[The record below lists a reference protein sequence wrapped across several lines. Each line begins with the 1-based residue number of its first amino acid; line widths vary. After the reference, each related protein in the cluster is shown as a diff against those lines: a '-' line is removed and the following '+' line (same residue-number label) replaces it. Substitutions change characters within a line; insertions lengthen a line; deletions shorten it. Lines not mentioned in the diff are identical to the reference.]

1 MVIEIANIPST
12 SLQLTLDRTSNS
24 GKTYRLQIA
33 AVNINGQVKSNII
46 NLVTATIPS
55 DPTNPPS
62 SVQSQTNAEQI
73 MVLVSQIT
81 DTGSPPITSY
91 ELQSDNGKGGSF
103 FTIGG
108 GDSSPTLST
117 NFLIK
122 SGIQRG
128 VAYRFRYRSRNIVG
142 WSSISSLSAST
153 IPSPPGISYI
163 SSNDTQIV
171 LGFTS
176 STDNGGS
183 IITDYQLDLDGTIV
197 SDYSFAADGYSY
209 TALKSTLSLATGS
222 IYAFRYRAVN
232 SNGESPWSQL
242 LSVGLGSFPSVPAAP
257 TRYSSGNSVN
267 SIGVEWAVLTGQTL
281 PVTAYEL
288 YVDDGTSINYKLLY
302 RGGSTQYILAN
313 TNPSS
318 TYTFYVD
325 AINFNGVGTLSQGTS
340 LKSCVAPYSIL
351 PPTLVSS
358 TSTTVTLSWTSPGN
372 NGGWQ
377 VTGFGL
383 LRDNGN
389 GGDINTFVD
398 SGTILWNPN
407 LFEYTVTLAG
417 LTGKLVRFQLQVTNE
432 MGTTTSTGYLAAL
445 VAGLPGTPA
454 NIVALSDNIS
464 GTQIAF
470 MIPEVT
476 DDGGSSIETFQVMID
491 DEAGGTFNTI
501 SGYPI
506 NSLKQTL
513 LLIQEYKW
521 EAHTE

>member
-1 MVIEIANIPST
+1 M
-12 SLQLTLDRTSNS
+12 
-24 GKTYRLQIA
+24 
-33 AVNINGQVKSNII
+33 
-46 NLVTATIPS
+46 VTATIPS

-81 DTGSPPITSY
+81 DTGSSPITSY
-91 ELQSDNGKGGSF
+91 ELQRDDRKGGSF
-103 FTIGG
+103 FTIDG

-142 WSSISSLSAST
+142 WSGWSPISSLSAST
-153 IPSPPGISYI
+153 VPSPPWISYI
-163 SSNDTQIV
+163 LLNDTQIV

-197 SDYSFAADGYSY
+197 SDYSFAADDYSY
-209 TALKSTLSLATGS
+209 TALKSTLSLTTGS
-222 IYAFRYRAVN
+222 IYAFRYWTVN
-232 SNGESPWSQL
+232 SNGELPWSQP
-242 LSVGLGSFPSVPAAP
+242 LSVGLGSLPSAPAAP
-257 TRYSSGNSVN
+257 TRYSSENSVN

-288 YVDDGTSINYKLLY
+288 YVDDGTSSNYKLLY
-302 RGGSTQYILAN
+302 RGDSAQYILAN

-325 AINFNGVGTLSQGTS
+325 AINFNGVETLSQGTS
-340 LKSCVAPYSIL
+340 LISCVAPYSIL

-377 VTGFGL
+377 VTGFGI
-383 LRDNGN
+383 LRDDGN
-389 GGDINTFVD
+389 GGDITTSVD
-398 SGTILWNPN
+398 SGTISGNPN

-432 MGTTTSTGYLAAL
+432 MGTTTSIGYLAAL

-476 DDGGSSIETFQVMID
+476 DDGGSSIETFQEMID
-491 DEAGGTFNTI
+491 DGAGGTFNTI
-501 SGYPI
+501 SGYLI
-506 NSLKQTL
+506 NSLKTDFIINSG
-513 LLIQEYKW
+513 IQMGSTYRVMYALKKKNW
-521 EAHTE
+521 MGNFRNYIYLSSSSIFCYS